1 MADINV
7 TPMCDVM
14 IVLLIIFMVTTPLLD
29 EVPGLSLPRS
39 RTADEVEKPEDSV
52 VVIRAD
58 GRTEMDGEVF
68 ASSGELLIRLQARL
82 EIAESGARIVRVK
95 ADRGLR
101 YGLVQAVLQACR
113 AAGAERIAL
122 VAAREPAL

>member
-14 IVLLIIFMVTTPLLD
+14 IVLLIIFMVATPLLD
-29 EVPGLSLPRS
+29 EVPGLSLPPS
-39 RTADEVEKPEDSV
+39 RTADQAEKAGDSV
-52 VVIRAD
+52 VLIRAD

-82 EIAESGARIVRVK
+82 ETAEGGARIVRVK